1 MGQKA
6 GKKWQ
11 AENNHRNFE
20 NNDSIS
26 HRGLKGKYMV
36 LGIGYGNFVSMDK
49 IVAVVSPDSAPI
61 KRLIRETKK
70 EKKLI
75 DATAGHRT
83 RSVLIMDNGHV
94 ILSAN
99 QPETVVQ
106 RCNKKDKEV

>member
-1 MGQKA
+1 
-6 GKKWQ
+6 
-11 AENNHRNFE
+11 
-20 NNDSIS
+20 
-26 HRGLKGKYMV
+26 MV

-61 KRLIRETKK
+61 KRLIRESKK
-70 EKKLI
+70 DKKLI

-83 RSVLIMDNGHV
+83 RSVLIMDNGHI

-106 RCNKKDKEV
+106 RCNKKDKEIA